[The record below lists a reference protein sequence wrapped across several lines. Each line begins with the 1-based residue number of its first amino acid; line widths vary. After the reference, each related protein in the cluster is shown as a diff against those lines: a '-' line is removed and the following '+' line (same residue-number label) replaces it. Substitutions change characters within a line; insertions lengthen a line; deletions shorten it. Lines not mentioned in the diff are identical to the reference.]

1 MPAVVSDVV
10 QLHCSYRHPLKR
22 AEGVKQGD
30 FQFRCLGRRD
40 LKGTPSHPLP
50 RGEGACLHGQHL
62 GSAPG
67 REIAARHFPGGA
79 QPLVAVRA
87 AQGAVFRGQA
97 QTALERER
105 PAVREKGAETF
116 AEPVEILSA
125 DLAARY
131 SLSALELLLQQRG
144 VDCTNRTCR
153 GDRKDGNAIS
163 SRRTLL
169 LFVTPFARAAPI
181 RERRGSSFPP
191 RCRRTGLKFARDPSR
206 NDQLGIRVS
215 PVANAWSAGRSRRP
229 GSSFFLSNLGK
240 QALGN
245 F

>member
-1 MPAVVSDVV
+1 MSDVV

-50 RGEGACLHGQHL
+50 RGEGAYLHGQHL

-87 AQGAVFRGQA
+87 AQGAV
-97 QTALERER
+97 
-105 PAVREKGAETF
+105 
-116 AEPVEILSA
+116 
-125 DLAARY
+125 
-131 SLSALELLLQQRG
+131 
-144 VDCTNRTCR
+144 
-153 GDRKDGNAIS
+153 
-163 SRRTLL
+163 L